1 MREKTYRFNK
11 ASGIIHYIPRCCCS
25 GKARN
30 SISYKDNYEESYT
43 YEEAVNV
50 LKSRCVQAFNA
61 RNVTGP
67 KKKICNISCGGIYNE
82 KDSWYLSGSNDDGFC
97 IFYCNR

>member
-1 MREKTYRFNK
+1 MIKRGEESRLPQKFERGGNMRKKTYRFNK

-30 SISYKDNYEESYT
+30 TISYKDNYEESYT

-50 LKSRCVQAFNA
+50 LNSRCVQAFKCKKCDW
-61 RNVTGP
+61 P
-67 KKKICNISCGGIYNE
+67 KEEN
-82 KDSWYLSGSNDDGFC
+82 LQH
-97 IFYCNR
+97 